1 MRAMSVKSKSGKL
14 SGFSERTSDIIL
26 VVICTVVLFL
36 VAYPLYYV
44 LIASVSDP
52 YDVYAG
58 KTFLRPS
65 QFTLE
70 GYQAVF
76 AEPQILTGLFNS
88 FKYTIIGTVFSVVV
102 LYLTAY
108 PLSVKGLPGRKFL
121 SIFFIITM
129 YFGGG
134 MVPTYLIVKHTG
146 LINNMWALFL
156 PGGVAVGNMII
167 VRNFFENSIPKE
179 MTEAAQIDGASKW
192 KTFIQ
197 IVVPLSRSIM
207 AVMVVFSM
215 VAYWNDWFTSL
226 IYLPSPERAPLPL
239 VLRNIL
245 IKSSASAS
253 QASTISGGFAEL
265 NKMTE
270 MIKFSSIIIAALPML
285 VIYPFVQKYFEKGF
299 MAGAVKG

>member
-1 MRAMSVKSKSGKL
+1 MRENKKSGKL
-14 SGFSERTSDIIL
+14 TGLSEKSSDIIL
-26 VVICTVVLFL
+26 VILCTIILL
-36 VAYPLYYV
+36 IVAYPLYYV
-44 LIASVSDP
+44 LIASVSNP

-58 KTFLRPS
+58 KTFLLPS
-65 QFTLE
+65 QFTLD
-70 GYQAVF
+70 GYKSVF
-76 AEPQILTGLFNS
+76 ADPNILLGLFNS

-108 PLSVKGLPGRKFL
+108 PLSVKDLPGRKL
-121 SIFFIITM
+121 ISIFFIITM

-134 MVPTYLIVKHTG
+134 MVPTYLVVKQTG
-146 LINNMWALFL
+146 LINSMWALFL

-179 MTEAAQIDGASKW
+179 MIEAANIDGASKW
-192 KTFIQ
+192 ATFIK

-215 VAYWNDWFTSL
+215 VAYWNDWFTAM
-226 IYLPSPERAPLPL
+226 IYLPSPNKSPLPL

-270 MIKFSSIIIAALPML
+270 MIKFSSIIIAAVPML
-285 VIYPFVQKYFEKGF
+285 IIYPFVQKYFEKGF

>member
-1 MRAMSVKSKSGKL
+1 MKANAKSGKL
-14 SGFSERTSDIIL
+14 SGFSERTSDIVL
-26 VVICTVVLFL
+26 VVICVVVLL
-36 VAYPLYYV
+36 IVAYPLYYV
-44 LIASVSDP
+44 LVASVSNP

-58 KTFLRPS
+58 KTFLLPS

-70 GYQAVF
+70 GYKSVF
-76 AEPQILTGLFNS
+76 ADPSILNS
-88 FKYTIIGTVFSVVV
+88 FKYTIIGTAFSVVV
-102 LYLTAY
+102 LYLAAY
-108 PLSVKGLPGRKFL
+108 PLSVKDLPGRKFL

-134 MVPTYLIVKHTG
+134 MVPTYLIVKETG

-179 MTEAAQIDGASKW
+179 MIEAAEIDGASKW
-192 KTFIQ
+192 TTFIR

-215 VAYWNDWFTSL
+215 VAYWNDWFTAM
-226 IYLPSPERAPLPL
+226 IYLPSPEKAPLPL

-253 QASTISGGFAEL
+253 QASTVAGGFAEL

-270 MIKFSSIIIAALPML
+270 MIKFSSIIIAAAPML

>member
-1 MRAMSVKSKSGKL
+1 MRAYTKTGKL
-14 SGFSERTSDIIL
+14 SGLSEKTSDIIL
-26 VVICTVVLFL
+26 AVICAIILFI
-36 VAYPLYYV
+36 VAYPLYYI
-44 LIASVSDP
+44 LIASVSNP

-58 KTFLRPS
+58 KTFLLPS
-65 QFTLE
+65 QFTLD
-70 GYQAVF
+70 GYKAVF
-76 AEPQILTGLFNS
+76 SDSSVVTGIFNS

-102 LYLTAY
+102 LYLSAY
-108 PLSVKGLPGRKFL
+108 PLSVRDLPGRKFF

-134 MVPTYLIVKHTG
+134 MVPTYLVVKETG

-192 KTFIQ
+192 TTFIQ

-215 VAYWNDWFTSL
+215 VAYWNDWFTSM
-226 IYLPSPERAPLPL
+226 IYLPSPDKAPLPL

-270 MIKFSSIIIAALPML
+270 MIKFSSIIVAAVPML
-285 VIYPFVQKYFEKGF
+285 VIYPFVQKYFDKGF